1 MLIVQIKHGSSMAT
15 HQLINRERKKNS
27 LGIISKTW
35 TKSNGFFI
43 QTARMTMIEENI
55 FDPFVRI
62 KSEKLLFD

>member
-15 HQLINRERKKNS
+15 HQLINRKRKKNS

-55 FDPFVRI
+55 FDLFARI

>member
-1 MLIVQIKHGSSMAT
+1 MLIVQIKHGSSMAI
-15 HQLINRERKKNS
+15 HQLINRKRKKNS
-27 LGIISKTW
+27 LRIISKTR

-55 FDPFVRI
+55 FDLFARI

>member
-1 MLIVQIKHGSSMAT
+1 MLIVQIKHGSSMAI
-15 HQLINRERKKNS
+15 HQLINRKRKKNS